1 MIHIIAQIPVF
12 PSASFLNMFEGAD
25 WIIVLVIALLIF
37 GKRLPEAGRGIGRS
51 ISEFKKGLSA
61 TKDEINT
68 AVNEEPAPP
77 RTTMAAPQNPRQI
90 KQVTSTTE
98 EP

>member
-1 MIHIIAQIPVF
+1 MIHILAQIPVF

-25 WIIVLVIALLIF
+25 WIIVLVIALLLF
-37 GKRLPEAGRGIGRS
+37 GKRLPEVARGLGKS
-51 ISEFKKGLSA
+51 ITEFKKGLST

-68 AVNEEPAPP
+68 AVNEDPAPP
-77 RTTMAAPQNPRQI
+77 RPTMAAPQNPRQI
-90 KQVTSTTE
+90 KQVTSTTD

>member
-1 MIHIIAQIPVF
+1 MIHILAQIPVF

-25 WIIVLVIALLIF
+25 WIIVLVIALLLF
-37 GKRLPEAGRGIGRS
+37 GKRLPEVARGLGKS
-51 ISEFKKGLSA
+51 ITEFKKGLST

-68 AVNEEPAPP
+68 AVNEDPAPP

-90 KQVTSTTE
+90 KQVTSTTD